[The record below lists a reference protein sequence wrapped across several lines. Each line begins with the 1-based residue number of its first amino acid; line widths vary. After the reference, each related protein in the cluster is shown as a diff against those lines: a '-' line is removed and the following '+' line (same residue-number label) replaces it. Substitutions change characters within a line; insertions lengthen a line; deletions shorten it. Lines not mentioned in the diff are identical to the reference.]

1 MATSH
6 DRAARRIAKRYRGRY
21 RRMASPDVKWP
32 GGRCE
37 VKSNASEIPQALRQL
52 GGVPADGYIALPS
65 SETKRGL
72 KRLKGRK
79 TGLMNYKGNIIKPS
93 TRKKKKR

>member
-1 MATSH
+1 
-6 DRAARRIAKRYRGRY
+6 
-21 RRMASPDVKWP
+21 MASPDVKWP

-52 GGVPADGYIALPS
+52 GGVPDEGYIALPR
-65 SETKRGL
+65 SEIKRGL

-79 TGLMNYKGNIIKPS
+79 TGLMNYVGDIVKQP
-93 TRKKKKR
+93 TRKKI